1 MHTCTARARHTHGTC
16 TAHAR
21 VCAPAGADGLKGTLV
36 TFPLLMWV
44 FGGVW
49 LVLGMLG
56 LIAVK
61 RVLDFGEFGA
71 VDHVH
76 TPSGLA
82 SSDEAVSGAPYI
94 L

>member
-1 MHTCTARARHTHGTC
+1 MHTCTAHARHTHGTC

-82 SSDEAVSGAPYI
+82 SSDEAVSGAAYI